1 MLSMNDL
8 KSGTIIDY
16 EDQPYEVLSK
26 DFVKNAQRRP
36 VMFTKL
42 KNLIS
47 GKIIEHSFQQS
58 DRLNESDVTKKDAQY
73 MYEDNGNYNFMDSET
88 YEQFS
93 LAKNILG
100 NKTDFLL
107 ENGTVKIVYYNN
119 DPINIELPIKMEFK
133 IIETAPGVKGNS
145 ATNAMKEATIE
156 TGKKIQ
162 VPLFVKE
169 GDLIRIDSRTGEY
182 LERV

>member
-8 KSGTIIDY
+8 KFGTIIDY

-26 DFVKNAQRRP
+26 EFVKNAQRRP

-58 DRLNESDVTKKDAQY
+58 DRLKESDVVRKDAQY
-73 MYEDNGNYNFMDSET
+73 MYKDNGNYNFMDSGT

-93 LAKNILG
+93 LSKDILG
-100 NKTDFLL
+100 SKTDFLL
-107 ENGTVKIVYYNN
+107 EDSTVKIVYYNN
-119 DPINIELPIKMEFK
+119 DPINIELPIKMDFK
-133 IIETAPGVKGNS
+133 ITETAPGVKGNS
-145 ATNAMKEATIE
+145 ATNAMKEATIQ

-162 VPLFVKE
+162 VPLFIKE
-169 GDLIRIDSRTGEY
+169 GDSITIDTRTSEY

>member
-1 MLSMNDL
+1 MNDL
-8 KSGTIIDY
+8 KIGSIIDY
-16 EDQPYEVLSK
+16 EDHPYEVLSK
-26 DFVKNAQRRP
+26 EFVKNAQRRP

-47 GKIIEHSFQQS
+47 GKIVEHSFQQS
-58 DRLNESDVTKKDAQY
+58 DRLKESDVIKKDAQY
-73 MYEDNGNYNFMDSET
+73 MYENNGNYNFMDGET

-93 LAKNILG
+93 LSKDILN
-100 NKTDFLL
+100 NKTNLLL

-119 DPINIELPIKMEFK
+119 DPINIELPIKMDFK
-133 IIETAPGVKGNS
+133 IVETAPGVKGNS
-145 ATNAMKEATIE
+145 ATNTMKEATLE

-162 VPLFVKE
+162 VPPFVKE
-169 GDLIRIDSRTGEY
+169 GDSVTIDSRTGEY

>member
-1 MLSMNDL
+1 MNDL
-8 KSGTIIDY
+8 KFGSIIELDK
-16 EDQPYEVLSK
+16 QPYEVISK
-26 DFVKNAQRRP
+26 QIVKNAQRRP
-36 VMFTKL
+36 VIFTKL

-47 GKIIEHSFQQS
+47 GKIIEHTFQQS
-58 DRLNESDVTKKDAQY
+58 DRMPEADIQRKPAQY

-107 ENGTVKIVYYNN
+107 ENGTVKIMYYNN
-119 DPINIELPIKMEFK
+119 EPINIELPIKMDFK
-133 IIETAPGVKGNS
+133 VIETAPGAKGNS
-145 ATNAMKEATIE
+145 ATNAMKEAIIE

-169 GDLIRIDSRTGEY
+169 GDSIRIDSRTGEY